1 METRTVAFDMNGSLE
16 ELKAVLLPVIEKYPI
31 GILVIPS
38 SSYHA

>member
-1 METRTVAFDMNGSLE
+1 MAFDMNGSLE

-38 SSYHA
+38 STSHA